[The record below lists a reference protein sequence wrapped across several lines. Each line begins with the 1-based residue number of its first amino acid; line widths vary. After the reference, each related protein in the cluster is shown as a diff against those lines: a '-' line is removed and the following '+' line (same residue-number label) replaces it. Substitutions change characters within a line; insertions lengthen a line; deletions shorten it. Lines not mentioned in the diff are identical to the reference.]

1 MSMLKIDAGRIK
13 RAAALIW
20 MNVLVGGV
28 LVIATA
34 VDGRPAAADPSWAMR
49 AVTAFS
55 IWLLSFVP
63 GWLYIR
69 FLGLRADALWN
80 EYVLNLYRLGLDEPE
95 CLPTP
100 PADSAYARLP
110 GAATGG
116 QEKHNIY
123 RQKFNAYYGRKV
135 SAASTDPKDF
145 GVSVDTLF
153 PVFLC
158 TVTLTVAWTVILRDP
173 RVLMSPTA
181 PWAILQFG
189 FLGAYAFVVSML
201 VRRFFQSDLRP
212 SAYATAILRIMLVL
226 LIVAVL
232 YQVVGAT
239 TPAAVG
245 AELALAFLIGFF
257 PLAGLQVLERVASK
271 MFRVVVP
278 PLTSDY
284 PLDQLDGLNLWYE
297 ARLTEEGVE

>member
-95 CLPTP
+95 WLPPP
-100 PADSAYARLP
+100 PAESAYVRLP
-110 GAATGG
+110 RAGG
-116 QEKHNIY
+116 GGDQKTNIY
-123 RQKFNAYYGRKV
+123 RQKFDAYYGRKI
-135 SAASTDPKDF
+135 SARSNDPEQS
-145 GVSVDTLF
+145 SV
-153 PVFLC
+153 
-158 TVTLTVAWTVILRDP
+158 
-173 RVLMSPTA
+173 
-181 PWAILQFG
+181 
-189 FLGAYAFVVSML
+189 
-201 VRRFFQSDLRP
+201 
-212 SAYATAILRIMLVL
+212 
-226 LIVAVL
+226 
-232 YQVVGAT
+232 
-239 TPAAVG
+239 
-245 AELALAFLIGFF
+245 
-257 PLAGLQVLERVASK
+257 
-271 MFRVVVP
+271 
-278 PLTSDY
+278 
-284 PLDQLDGLNLWYE
+284 
-297 ARLTEEGVE
+297 